1 MSTRYRSVKEWF
13 GETLAPLRPMYDAW
27 MTLIAG
33 FSWVLARVVLT
44 TLFFTIFII
53 YAVVLNII
61 GKDPIN
67 RTIQPDRSTY
77 WSDNTI
83 SNDTFDDF
91 KTQY

>member
-1 MSTRYRSVKEWF
+1 MQTTYRSTKQWIKETF
-13 GETLAPLRPMYDAW
+13 APLRPLYDAW

-44 TLFFTIFII
+44 VLFFTVFII
-53 YAVVLNII
+53 YGVMLRLT

-67 RTIQPDRSTY
+67 RATHTDQPTY
-77 WSDNTI
+77 WAENTI
-83 SNDTFDDF
+83 DNKTLDDF

>member
-1 MSTRYRSVKEWF
+1 MSTRYRSAKGWLTD
-13 GETLAPLRPMYDAW
+13 TLAPLRPLYDAW

-44 TLFFTIFII
+44 TLFFTVFII
-53 YAVVLNII
+53 YAVVLNLA

-67 RTIQPDRSTY
+67 RTIRPNQPTY

-83 SNDTFDDF
+83 NNDSLDDF
-91 KTQY
+91 RTQY